1 MSEAEFDLLLDLVR
15 TEMEPD
21 PQDLASLQTFF
32 AEVPRAANDNSM
44 TWPLVPFP
52 DGWEASC

>member
-32 AEVPRAANDNSM
+32 AEVPLAANDNGM
-44 TWPLVPFP
+44 AWPLIPFP
-52 DGWEASC
+52 DGWCASC

>member
-21 PQDLASLQTFF
+21 AQDLASLQTFF
-32 AEVPRAANDNSM
+32 ADVQ
-44 TWPLVPFP
+44 P
-52 DGWEASC
+52 DMLIGVMEATSGIEPE

>member
-21 PQDLASLQTFF
+21 LQDLASLQTFF
-32 AEVPRAANDNSM
+32 AEVPLAANDNGVA
-44 TWPLVPFP
+44 WPLIPFP
-52 DGWEASC
+52 EGWGASC